1 MKVRIGI
8 GISGGG
14 LEPDAL
20 ERLSSALLAERFDS
34 IWISDLMS
42 QPGLDPFVSLA
53 WLSGRLP
60 RLKLGM
66 TFLLPGWHPL
76 RLARQLASL
85 DRLSGGRLLLV
96 AVPGLAVGTEA
107 TAIGVPPT
115 QRGAVIDTQ
124 LPLVRALLAGD
135 AVDLDSPAGL
145 TEGLR
150 LEPPALQQPLSIWL
164 GGSLP
169 SALDRCGRLGDGW
182 LPAMTTPAEAAAGR
196 LVIDEVATAHG
207 RQIDP
212 EHFGVSIGYATGPLD
227 ERLVSSL
234 RARAKR
240 EDLDGLVPVGLPALR
255 ALLEEFVDVGFSK
268 FVLRPLGPVTD
279 WPGELRRLAA
289 AVGDLQ
295 T

>member
-8 GISGGG
+8 GISGAG
-14 LEPDAL
+14 LEPGAL
-20 ERLSSALLAERFDS
+20 EELSSALLAERFDS

-42 QPGLDPFVSLA
+42 QPGLDPFVALA

-96 AVPGLAVGTEA
+96 GVPGLAAGTEA
-107 TAIGVPPT
+107 TAIGIPPKE
-115 QRGAVIDTQ
+115 RGALIDAELPVI
-124 LPLVRALLAGD
+124 RSLLAGEP
-135 AVDLDSPAGL
+135 VDLDSPAGR

-150 LEPPALQQPLSIWL
+150 LEPAALQQPLSIWL

-182 LPAMTTPAEAAAGR
+182 L
-196 LVIDEVATAHG
+196 
-207 RQIDP
+207 
-212 EHFGVSIGYATGPLD
+212 
-227 ERLVSSL
+227 
-234 RARAKR
+234 
-240 EDLDGLVPVGLPALR
+240 
-255 ALLEEFVDVGFSK
+255 
-268 FVLRPLGPVTD
+268 
-279 WPGELRRLAA
+279 RR
-289 AVGDLQ
+289 
-295 T
+295 